1 MPDNDKLIYLV
12 FTAQH
17 LLKKYLQNEFRKEKI
32 LITPSHTGILFS
44 LLKNGPQTMNALSKM
59 LFIKNS
65 TVTGLID
72 RLENKKMVQRNSI
85 GSDRRKWNIS
95 ITDKGIEEVN
105 KAQVIIKRINS
116 EIKDGNQTSEIKGM
130 QKVLKGFFQKFSE

>member
-1 MPDNDKLIYLV
+1 MPDNDRLIFLV

-17 LLKKYLQNEFRKEKI
+17 VLKKYLQDEFRKEKI

-44 LLKNGPQTMNALSKM
+44 LVKNGPQPMNALSKL

-72 RLENKKMVQRNSI
+72 RLEKNQLVQRNPV
-85 GSDRRKWNIS
+85 GSDRRTWIIS
-95 ITDKGIEEVN
+95 ITDKGVKEIN
-105 KAQVIIKRINS
+105 RAKIIINRING
-116 EIKDGNQTSEIKGM
+116 EIKEGNPASDVKAI
-130 QKVLKGFFQKFSE
+130 QKVLTGFFKKFT

>member
-1 MPDNDKLIYLV
+1 MPDNDRLIYLV

-17 LLKKYLQNEFRKEKI
+17 LLKKYLQDEFRKEKI

-44 LLKNGPQTMNALSKM
+44 LEKNGPQPMNALSKL

-72 RLENKKMVQRNSI
+72 RLEKNQLVQRNPS

-95 ITDKGIEEVN
+95 ITDKGIKEIN
-105 KAQVIIKRINS
+105 RAKVIIKRIND
-116 EIKDGNQTSEIKGM
+116 EIKKGNPASDVKAM
-130 QKVLKGFFQKFSE
+130 QKVLKGFFKKFA

>member
-1 MPDNDKLIYLV
+1 MPDNDDRLIFLV

-17 LLKKYLQNEFRKEKI
+17 VLRKYLQEEFRKEKI

-44 LLKNGPQTMNALSKM
+44 LVRNGPQSMNALSKL

-72 RLENKKMVQRNSI
+72 RLEKNQLVQRNPI
-85 GSDRRKWNIS
+85 GGDRRTWSIS
-95 ITDKGIEEVN
+95 ITDKGIKEIN
-105 KAQVIIKRINS
+105 RAKVIIKRING
-116 EIKDGNQTSEIKGM
+116 EIKEGHPASDVKAM
-130 QKVLKGFFQKFSE
+130 QKVLKGFFPKFT